1 MGAGDSVIEC
11 ALVEIQQTHEPKK
24 GSRWRRIF
32 KQAGKSGTAPRL
44 RSLIQLSLRSFAALL
59 GLGLLGYLVFR
70 SGPGTVW
77 KQLQTVGWGFAL
89 VILLGGL
96 SQLAK
101 TCAWRQAFTCDIR
114 GLSWSRSFVAQ
125 LISDAIGQFGVA
137 GKVVGEGMR
146 ISLLGRA
153 VPLSNALSAG
163 AIDGA
168 LHTFTAV
175 LVTVSGISA
184 TLLFAP
190 ISGTWRVYA
199 VLLVAVLIS
208 AAILAAV
215 SVRNRWQLVGHATRA
230 IGRLPRLHTWVSGK
244 QPIIDSAENNLLSF
258 RDEAPAAFW
267 ATLIFNFLWHMLAIL
282 EVYIILRFMGA
293 RVALGGAFI
302 VEALTKVINL
312 VGAFNPGNFG
322 TYEGGNM
329 LIAKIFG
336 VTGTAGLTLAL
347 CRRARTVFWA
357 GVGAMCMIVMKKAE
371 APKTIAAKLDP
382 AAEPPTANKA
392 REYSL
397 HGNRDLRIAPCVT
410 REVRVPDFLVVPRFV
425 AEPHIRNDL
434 LCAVFGI
441 AVHTCCLVRYFQE
454 PSSKNSSAPRRA
466 PRMTEQTP

>member
-1 MGAGDSVIEC
+1 VGAGNSVIEC
-11 ALVEIQQTHEPKK
+11 ALMGIQQTHKPKK
-24 GSRWRRIF
+24 VRRWRRIL
-32 KQAGKSGTAPRL
+32 KQARKGSTAPRL
-44 RSLIQLSLRSFAALL
+44 QSLIRLSIRFFAALL

-70 SGPGTVW
+70 SGPGAVW
-77 KQLQTVGWGFAL
+77 KQLQAVGWGFAL

-101 TCAWRQAFTCDIR
+101 TCAWRQACTCDVS

-125 LISDAIGQFGVA
+125 LISDGIGQFGVA
-137 GKVVGEGMR
+137 GKVVGEGTR
-146 ISLLGRA
+146 ISLVGRT

-175 LVTVSGISA
+175 PITVSGISA
-184 TLLFAP
+184 TLLLAP
-190 ISGTWRVYA
+190 LSRTWRVYA

-208 AAILAAV
+208 AVILAVV
-215 SVRNRWQLVGHATRA
+215 SVRNRWQLVGRATRA
-230 IGRLPRLHTWVSGK
+230 IGRLPRLHAWVSGK
-244 QPIIDSAENNLLSF
+244 QPIIDSAEDNLLSF

-267 ATLIFNFLWHMLAIL
+267 ATLTCNLLWHLLAVL

-293 RVALGGAFI
+293 KVAIGGAFI
-302 VEALTKVINL
+302 VEALTKVIDL

-347 CRRARTVFWA
+347 CRRARTIFWA

-371 APKTIAAKLDP
+371 APSRNQK
-382 AAEPPTANKA
+382 
-392 REYSL
+392 
-397 HGNRDLRIAPCVT
+397 GNSGLGMDGRLKP
-410 REVRVPDFLVVPRFV
+410 LVEKRQ
-425 AEPHIRNDL
+425 
-434 LCAVFGI
+434 C
-441 AVHTCCLVRYFQE
+441 
-454 PSSKNSSAPRRA
+454 
-466 PRMTEQTP
+466 